1 MVMKKVNE
9 KIARELVKQFDCLQR
24 QINDNQLDITDSGIY
39 LKKIKSLML
48 TQIIIDFINDYQ
60 TIKIVA
66 NKIERIYNANIER
79 IEEENSSE
87 IWQTQL
93 GIFVIL
99 MTMAEKLE
107 FYEVSNNLLEL
118 IKLHYGGDLQAERN
132 KIIMTL

>member
-1 MVMKKVNE
+1 MKKVNE